1 MILLVMVYG
10 LRVMVYASWL
20 TTYDLWIIVYEFEL
34 WLICHGIRLI
44 FYKTMYSY

>member
-34 WLICHGIRLI
+34 WLICHGKCERL
-44 FYKTMYSY
+44 